1 MSSRRH
7 LLALCA
13 LAAVLVLGLT
23 FVFQRRLARDLYP
36 PYSSFRADPLGTRAL
51 HDALALLPGR
61 QVSRSL
67 APLEQLAAQ
76 PERTLLF
83 AGVDRDAWTSL
94 NAEPFAAIDGAL
106 RHGSRVVLALV
117 AEHHA
122 PTTEQEKDA
131 AERAKLKE
139 ERLARERQSR
149 PAPEKPEPPA
159 NKDKSPAPPKDRSR
173 PPPVDAFSRWGFA
186 VEVQRDHGGKV
197 EAGPGLAIALPENL
211 PWRSSLVVAPVT
223 PADWSV
229 VVRRDDRA
237 LVAERRVG
245 LGTLVVVTD
254 AYLVSNEA
262 LQRTRATA
270 LLAHVVGELPEI
282 VFVESH
288 LGVVEDPGIAALA
301 RRYGLMPAFALCAL
315 LALLQIWRLAA
326 AFVPPPPA
334 PEELALDYRPTSSLA
349 ALLRRAVP
357 RKQLLPT
364 CLDEWRR
371 TASPADLARVEAA
384 LAAHTDPVAGY
395 NAAVEA
401 LRRRTRTPAPKP

>member
-1 MSSRRH
+1 MSARRH

-13 LAAVLVLGLT
+13 LAAILALGLT

-51 HDALALLPGR
+51 HDALALLPDREVG
-61 QVSRSL
+61 RSL
-67 APLEQLAAQ
+67 APLDQLAAQ
-76 PERTLLF
+76 PARTLFFLG
-83 AGVDRDAWTSL
+83 ADRDAWTSL
-94 NAEPFAAIDGAL
+94 DAEHFAVIDSAL
-106 RHGSRVVLALV
+106 RNGSRVVLCLA

-139 ERLARERQSR
+139 ERLARERASR
-149 PAPEKPEPPA
+149 PTPQESAPPAEKEKPSA
-159 NKDKSPAPPKDRSR
+159 TKRDRTR
-173 PPPVDAFSRWGFA
+173 PPPVDAFARWGFA
-186 VEVQRDHGGKV
+186 IEVQRDHGGKV
-197 EAGPGLAIALPENL
+197 AAGPGLDLAVPEHL
-211 PWRSSLVVAPVT
+211 PWGSSLVVAPAA
-223 PADWSV
+223 PAEWSV
-229 VVRRDDRA
+229 VARRDDRA
-237 LVAERRVG
+237 LIAERRVG
-245 LGTLVVVTD
+245 RGTLVVVTD

-270 LLAHVVGELPEI
+270 LLAHLAGPLRQL

-301 RRYGLMPAFALCAL
+301 RRYGLMPAFALCVL
-315 LALLQIWRLAA
+315 LAVLQIWRLAA

-334 PEELALDYRPTSSLA
+334 PEELALDYRPTSSLG

-371 TASPADLARVEAA
+371 TAAPADLARVEAA
-384 LAAHTDPVAGY
+384 LAGHTNPVAGY
-395 NAAVEA
+395 NAVVDA